1 MKNFSRTIF
10 VLMIGLLI
18 VLTTSCVKSRRI
30 SLHKELRTKEIRVG
44 VILEKNRNIDRKYQ
58 NFAVAKIEE
67 SITESDFMDYFVEK
81 KVKIK
86 LIDRNKLDYIME
98 EQSFQSSGIVNHK
111 QLVKM
116 GKIAGLQ
123 VVIIIDPVTIS
134 VEDFKYKEKK
144 TYCTSRKIFSAI
156 RISVLRIDTA
166 QIIKTALYE
175 EDEKKSQYAESGY
188 RYDDLLSKEKM
199 ILKSL
204 NSISEDFSDDLCE
217 IL

>member
-1 MKNFSRTIF
+1 
-10 VLMIGLLI
+10 
-18 VLTTSCVKSRRI
+18 
-30 SLHKELRTKEIRVG
+30 
-44 VILEKNRNIDRKYQ
+44 
-58 NFAVAKIEE
+58 
-67 SITESDFMDYFVEK
+67 
-81 KVKIK
+81 
-86 LIDRNKLDYIME
+86 ME